1 MDGIVI
7 QLNPDIGIHS
17 LAPDKTDVI
26 CIGRSRTLPLRD
38 IIIYYIPTNNKYGN
52 TEKQK
57 LESIEK

>member
-26 CIGRSRTLPLRD
+26 CIGRD